1 MIHGIKGDV
10 KGLKIIKTIIIIL
23 ILIFINSHTIREPTT
38 QARKIV
44 IEVNNT
50 GHNPLKNLK

>member
-1 MIHGIKGDV
+1 MIN
-10 KGLKIIKTIIIIL
+10 IIKAIIIIL
-23 ILIFINSHTIREPTT
+23 LLIFINSHTIREPTP

-44 IEVNNT
+44 IEVNNK